1 MSRGLTKCFHS
12 CPQIPARSPANPL
25 HSVSP
30 VNEQTKCSLSVRR
43 DKDSHL
49 ADAGTLRLSQKSREQ
64 RAQYTIG
71 LCKNQPLFS
80 DQSPV
85 FITRRPEQI
94 FNFYRFPLYF
104 RAIFSIMISVM
115 WWILP
120 SRFSDRRY
128 DPPPL
133 LKKSL
138 FFRPQNGGL
147 TCQPIFALFCCAT
160 YF

>member
-1 MSRGLTKCFHS
+1 MFSFM
-12 CPQIPARSPANPL
+12 PANSRPQPCKSTAECL
-25 HSVSP
+25 P
-30 VNEQTKCSLSVRR
+30 VNEQTKGFLSVHR
-43 DKDSHL
+43 DKDSRL
-49 ADAGTLRLSQKSREQ
+49 ADAGTLRLSQKSRER
-64 RAQYTIG
+64 RAQHTIG

-138 FFRPQNGGL
+138 FSARK
-147 TCQPIFALFCCAT
+147 TAV
-160 YF
+160 

>member
-1 MSRGLTKCFHS
+1 MFSFMSANSR
-12 CPQIPARSPANPL
+12 PQPCKSTAQCL
-25 HSVSP
+25 P
-30 VNEQTKCSLSVRR
+30 VNEQTKGFLSVHR
-43 DKDSHL
+43 DKDSRL
-49 ADAGTLRLSQKSREQ
+49 ADAGTLRLSQKSRER

-104 RAIFSIMISVM
+104 RAIFSIMIFVM

-120 SRFSDRRY
+120 SWFFRSPIRSTAPFKEK
-128 DPPPL
+128 P
-133 LKKSL
+133 

>member
-1 MSRGLTKCFHS
+1 MFSFM
-12 CPQIPARSPANPL
+12 PANSRPQPCKSTAQCL
-25 HSVSP
+25 P
-30 VNEQTKCSLSVRR
+30 VNEQTKGSLSVRR

-49 ADAGTLRLSQKSREQ
+49 ADAGTLRLSQKSRER

-120 SRFSDRRY
+120 SWFFRSPIQSTAPFKEK
-128 DPPPL
+128 P
-133 LKKSL
+133 

>member
-30 VNEQTKCSLSVRR
+30 SINKQKAFCRC
-43 DKDSHL
+43 
-49 ADAGTLRLSQKSREQ
+49 AGIKTHTLRTQESREQ

-120 SRFSDRRY
+120 SWFFRSPIRSTAPFKEK
-128 DPPPL
+128 P
-133 LKKSL
+133 